1 MCPSKSGT
9 HLDEAAL
16 LETHELRAML
26 GTTKMTDDD
35 KRPVGDIQT
44 DS

>member
-26 GTTKMTDDD
+26 GTTDLTDNDVTSD
-35 KRPVGDIQT
+35 W
-44 DS
+44 